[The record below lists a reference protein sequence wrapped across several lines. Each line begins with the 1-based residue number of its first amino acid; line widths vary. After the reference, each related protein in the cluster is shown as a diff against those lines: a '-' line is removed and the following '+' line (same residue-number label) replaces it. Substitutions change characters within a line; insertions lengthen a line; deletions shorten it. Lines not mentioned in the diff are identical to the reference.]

1 MLKSLLCMLGCLLLC
16 SWLKAEQSE
25 LDSLKQVAE
34 YMPDDSAKCSTL
46 VTIALRLYSGEE
58 AKAYA
63 HQALYLANK
72 LNNAHLKGMAYYSL
86 GWCYGLNDMERKTSF
101 LDSATTIFSSIE
113 DLEGLGLV
121 NIAYASILLEYGSLT
136 EAEDAIRKAHDYSEQ
151 SGNESRR
158 AVCLNNWGIILNEL
172 NKPKEAI
179 KKFDEALAFR
189 LQEQPEA
196 PHSIARVYYG
206 LGISSQ
212 IMGKPGK
219 ATDHY
224 LKAYEYRK
232 KVNSIAVAE
241 VLTGIST
248 MMYDAAE
255 QGQDTTVIFSKINA
269 YGFPS
274 STTLL
279 DSALEIPGV
288 VERSGFLGS
297 IKSAR
302 RKYYILHG
310 NYEKAY
316 ALLLEEKRS
325 EEEAKLSASSL
336 EAFADLK
343 IKNEKDQL
351 KIRLLEEEVNNRKSQ
366 NQVNLLLLSLGIA
379 LLALISGFLIYTN
392 RQKANNLLLAE
403 ARREQQIIAIRSMLE
418 GQEKERA
425 RIARDLHD
433 GLGNLL
439 STLKV
444 RVESIEGAE
453 ENGLGEA
460 SEMIDEACSE
470 VRKISHEMMPQALKS
485 LGLKKALADLVL
497 KMESTHGLH
506 LSFQTYGAE
515 KELDDN
521 TNVMVFRM
529 VQELFNNVLKHAEAT
544 EVLLQLTYG
553 EDWFN
558 ITVEDNGK
566 GFELGKQASDQG
578 MGLQSIAFR
587 TEYIGGEYTIDSRP
601 GMGTSV
607 SINIPLKQNQP

>member
-1 MLKSLLCMLGCLLLC
+1 M
-16 SWLKAEQSE
+16 
-25 LDSLKQVAE
+25 
-34 YMPDDSAKCSTL
+34 
-46 VTIALRLYSGEE
+46 
-58 AKAYA
+58 
-63 HQALYLANK
+63 
-72 LNNAHLKGMAYYSL
+72 
-86 GWCYGLNDMERKTSF
+86 
-101 LDSATTIFSSIE
+101 
-113 DLEGLGLV
+113 V
-121 NIAYASILLEYGSLT
+121 NIAYASILLEYGSLN
-136 EAEDAIRKAHDYSEQ
+136 EAEDAIRKAHDYYEQ

-179 KKFDEALAFR
+179 KKFSEALTFR
-189 LQEQPEA
+189 LQEQPEV

-206 LGISSQ
+206 LGVSSQ
-212 IMGKPGK
+212 IMGDPGT

-241 VLTGIST
+241 VLTGIAT

-255 QGQDTTVIFSKINA
+255 QGQDTMVIFRKIVD

-274 STTLL
+274 STALL
-279 DSALEIPGV
+279 DSCMAIPGV
-288 VERSGFLGS
+288 AERSGFLGS

-302 RKYYILHG
+302 RKYYVLQG

-316 ALLLEEKRS
+316 ALLAEEKRS
-325 EEEAKLSASSL
+325 EEEEKLSASSL

-444 RVESIEGAE
+444 RVESIEGAG

-470 VRKISHEMMPQALKS
+470 VRKISHEMMPQALKA
-485 LGLKKALADLVL
+485 LGLRKALADLVL
-497 KMESTHGLH
+497 KMESTHGVQV
-506 LSFQTYGAE
+506 SFQTYGAE

-521 TNVMVFRM
+521 ANVMVFRM

-544 EVLLQLTYG
+544 EVLLQLTYS

-566 GFELGKQASDQG
+566 GFDLQQQTPDQG

-587 TEYIGGEYTIDSRP
+587 AEYIGGEYTIDSRP

-607 SINIPLKQNQP
+607 SINVPLKQMQS